1 MGLEGLSLAD
11 GSCAVIQQKKR
22 VVFAWEYLMKY
33 QNIWWFSSLPL
44 DCALLVH
51 WSTSGWRCEWLAD
64 LHPMGFKHL
73 SGSSRSSHKDGNLTD
88 VVMWCLIVTLPVF
101 VGTGKPRSHQC
112 AATSGKQRMDDLQ
125 QSLQSDDETM
135 TCKNV
140 CLHKASSYSCWI
152 SKRLMAAALFPS
164 KPMMEV
170 ANSKCPGRSF
180 IIWRLFWTWWIH
192 VIAVSL
198 WVCNKIVGPLHHVS
212 ISWTDIISLSFWV
225 LLAPL
230 LDAFEAAR
238 IETSFPNIKDSL
250 QLQISIQAVHHTS
263 PPIPLKNDPKV
274 FPI

>member
-1 MGLEGLSLAD
+1 MGISIYSNEIS
-11 GSCAVIQQKKR
+11 
-22 VVFAWEYLMKY
+22 EYLVIFEL
-33 QNIWWFSSLPL
+33 QSSWL
-44 DCALLVH
+44 CIAVFH
-51 WSTSGWRCEWLAD
+51 WSTSGWRCEWLIFIPWD
-64 LHPMGFKHL
+64 LSTSQDHQDQATKME
-73 SGSSRSSHKDGNLTD
+73 TWQ
-88 VVMWCLIVTLPVF
+88 MWWCGAGIVVTLPVF

-198 WVCNKIVGPLHHVS
+198 WVCNKIVGPLQHVS

>member
-1 MGLEGLSLAD
+1 M
-11 GSCAVIQQKKR
+11 
-22 VVFAWEYLMKY
+22 
-33 QNIWWFSSLPL
+33 WW
-44 DCALLVH
+44 CGAGIV
-51 WSTSGWRCEWLAD
+51 
-64 LHPMGFKHL
+64 
-73 SGSSRSSHKDGNLTD
+73 
-88 VVMWCLIVTLPVF
+88 VTLPVF

-198 WVCNKIVGPLHHVS
+198 WVCNKIVGPLQHVS

-263 PPIPLKNDPKV
+263 SLSLSKMIRRCFQFNSASGGSNSCARHHSNCYLFDLVWLSISKKDLRARKHCS
-274 FPI
+274 ILE